1 MYGLYFQ
8 LFLILVIRRRSEF
21 PHGSLKLNKR
31 RLIDDLVGEEY
42 YMPTDLVREYLKFGF
57 DTHFVFQGYCTH
69 HSVLAGHY
77 RFPWYRNFSFSPLGG
92 LS

>member
-1 MYGLYFQ
+1 

-21 PHGSLKLNKR
+21 PQGSLKLNKR

-57 DTHFVFQGYCTH
+57 DTHFVIQGYLVITGFLGIGTFLFH
-69 HSVLAGHY
+69 HWEVC
-77 RFPWYRNFSFSPLGG
+77 
-92 LS
+92 LSSQMKS